1 MAEAFKKLFDS
12 TLNQDNLNDGEHT
25 LLSGGNNKVIKSIS
39 VTSPDIALK
48 DTYLELDGVNIGSLK
63 AAKGGTATLEGYQ
76 ILAPTSVLK
85 LKTNDFPIVAEKVIG
100 VCNDGT
106 KLRYY
111 SYIEDSAGNA
121 VDTSNTSLQ
130 FQWESYDNVGSLS
143 YSGQIIDLF
152 KPAQAANGTNNISY
166 IAHDDNS
173 VQVYYVTRALET
185 GGTYGYS
192 PAIGYQM
199 TYQNYKTFGFR
210 DHRKEV
216 SASGQGPTRNASYD
230 RFFSMNGQTFEQHDP
245 YNSPN
250 TYNVTTHTASPWWTS
265 TSHPSPH
272 PTSSYPRGGVYH
284 DMYCYIPSSGY
295 SGSLY
300 IKNTITGAFY
310 EANLPVALQFTHGSF
325 VLSVDHSSDD
335 WYVYYHSA
343 NNTITQLKGPW
354 SWSEM
359 LGSTGAAAPSAV
371 NTRKQIASSGWAGT
385 KSITA
390 TGLYGAFHGGQL
402 GYTATGGVRYR
413 DSNNVMYTLDKTG
426 ALKYSYTSDPKFGNS
441 GGSISSVWRHYGH
454 PIPTSVASAAGLNTA
469 DLKVTITGIE
479 QT

>member
-12 TLNQDNLNDGEHT
+12 TLNQSNLNDGEHT

-48 DTYLELDGVNIGSLK
+48 DTYLELDGVNIGGVK
-63 AAKGGTATLEGYQ
+63 VGAGGSVTLEGHQ

-121 VDTSNTSLQ
+121 VNTSDSSLQ
-130 FQWESYDNVGSLS
+130 FQWESNETVGSLS
-143 YSGQIIDLF
+143 YSSQIIDLY
-152 KPAQAANGTNNISY
+152 KPGPSQGGTNNIHY

-173 VQVYYVTRALET
+173 VQVFHATRALET
-185 GGTYGYS
+185 GGTLGYS
-192 PAIGYQM
+192 PANNYQM

-210 DHRKEV
+210 DFRKEV
-216 SASGQGPTRNASYD
+216 SASGSSRSASYD
-230 RFFSMNGQTFEQHDP
+230 RFFSMDGSTFQQHQPYIYPQT
-245 YNSPN
+245 YS
-250 TYNVTTHTASPWWTS
+250 VTTHTASPWWTS
-265 TSHPSPH
+265 GSHPSPH

-284 DMYCYIPSSGY
+284 DMYCYMPSSGY
-295 SGSLY
+295 SGSIY

-310 EANLPVALQFTHGSF
+310 EAHLPAALQFTHGSF
-325 VLSVDHSSDD
+325 VLAVDHSNDA
-335 WYVYYHSA
+335 WYIYYHNGA
-343 NNTITQLKGPW
+343 NNLTQVKGPW

-359 LGSTGAAAPSAV
+359 LGSTGSAAPSAV
-371 NTRKQIASSGWAGT
+371 NTRKQIASSDWAEHNN
-385 KSITA
+385 ITA
-390 TGLYGAFHGGQL
+390 LGLYQNFHGGQL

-413 DSNNVMYTLDKTG
+413 DTNNVMYTLDATG
-426 ALKYSYTSDPKFGNS
+426 NLKYSYTEDPQFGNK
-441 GGSISSVWRHYGH
+441 GGSSGYLWRHYGH
-454 PIPTSVASAAGLNTA
+454 PIPTSVASAAGLTNA
-469 DLKVTITGIE
+469 DVKVTITGIE

>member
-12 TLNQDNLNDGEHT
+12 TLSQNNLNDGEHT
-25 LLSGGNNKVIKSIS
+25 LLSGGNNKVIKNIS
-39 VTSPDIALK
+39 VTSPDIPLK
-48 DTYLELDGVNIGSLK
+48 DTYLELDGVNIGSVK
-63 AAKGGTATLEGYQ
+63 VGKGGSVNLEGHQ

-85 LKTNDFPIVAEKVIG
+85 LKTKDFPIVAEKVIG

-111 SYIEDSAGNA
+111 SYIEDSSGNA
-121 VDTSNTSLQ
+121 VNTSNTSLQ

-143 YSGQIIDLF
+143 YSSQCIDLIW
-152 KPAQAANGTNNISY
+152 PGQAANGTNNISY

-192 PAIGYQM
+192 PAQGYQM

-210 DHRKEV
+210 DFRKEV
-216 SASGQGPTRNASYD
+216 SASGAGPSRSVSYT
-230 RFFSMNGQTFEQHDP
+230 RFFHMNDSTFQQHDP

-250 TYNVTTHTASPWWTS
+250 TYNVTTHTASPWWTTS
-265 TSHPSPH
+265 SHPSPH

-284 DMYCYIPSSGY
+284 DMYCYMPSSGY
-295 SGSLY
+295 TTYIY

-310 EANLPVALQFTHGSF
+310 QANLPAALQMTHGSF
-325 VLSVDHSSDD
+325 VMSVDHSNDA
-335 WYVYYHSA
+335 WYIYYHNGA
-343 NNTITQLKGPW
+343 NNLTQVKGPW

-359 LGSTGAAAPSAV
+359 LGSTGAAAPSAGNSRV
-371 NTRKQIASSGWAGT
+371 SIASSDWEEHNNISAP
-385 KSITA
+385 
-390 TGLYGAFHGGQL
+390 GLYQNFHGGQL

-413 DSNNVMYTLDKTG
+413 DSNNVMYTLDATG
-426 ALKYSYTSDPKFGNS
+426 NLKYSYTEDPQFGNA
-441 GGSISSVWRHYGH
+441 GGSAGYLWRHYGH
-454 PIPTSVASAAGLNTA
+454 PIPTSVASAAGLNNA
-469 DLKVTITGIE
+469 DVKVTITGIE